1 MQPELRCHPG
11 AASHLGTV
19 AIVRQNGNMARF
31 HLVRVGAFSQVGRF
45 ASVDA
50 ARYPRGARVVLRTTR
65 GLEVGDVLAPPASE
79 SAAEFD
85 GVIVRGMTIEDQ
97 LLEVRLRKNREAAYA
112 ACACRLAELRL
123 DVALVD
129 VEHLFD
135 GRTLVF
141 YFLGRQPPELETVT
155 SELAAI
161 YDTQVQF
168 QAFATTLTEGCGPG
182 CGTEEATGQG
192 CQSCATGCA
201 VAGACGTRKRAP

>member
-1 MQPELRCHPG
+1 
-11 AASHLGTV
+11 
-19 AIVRQNGNMARF
+19 MARF

-45 ASVDA
+45 AAVDA
-50 ARYPRGARVVLRTTR
+50 ARYPRDERVVVRTAR
-65 GLEVGDVLAPPASE
+65 GLEIGEVLAPPYGESE
-79 SAAEFD
+79 AAAQD
-85 GVIVRGMTIEDQ
+85 GVILRGMTIEDQ

-112 ACACRLAELRL
+112 ACAGRLTDLKL
-123 DVALVD
+123 DVSLVD

-141 YFLGRQPPELETVT
+141 YFLGRQTPKLETVT

-168 QAFATTLTEGCGPG
+168 QAFADTLTKGCGPG
-182 CGTEEATGQG
+182 CGMDEASGQG

-201 VAGACGTRKRAP
+201 VAGACGTRKQAS

>member
-1 MQPELRCHPG
+1 
-11 AASHLGTV
+11 
-19 AIVRQNGNMARF
+19 MARF

-45 ASVDA
+45 AAVDST
-50 ARYPRGARVVLRTTR
+50 RYPRDARVIVRTAR
-65 GLEVGDVLAPPASE
+65 GLEVGEVLAAPSGESPAE
-79 SAAEFD
+79 AD
-85 GVIVRGMTIEDQ
+85 GAIVRGMTIEDQ

-112 ACACRLAELRL
+112 ACAGRLRELRL
-123 DVALVD
+123 EVALVD

-168 QAFATTLTEGCGPG
+168 QAFAGALTEGCGPG
-182 CGTEEATGQG
+182 CGTDEASGGG

-201 VAGACGTRKRAP
+201 VSAACGTRKQAS